1 MIASFRNTLFTGKV
15 IHRLDETLSTNMYA
29 SLLLQQKNVAE
40 GTIVIAENQTAG
52 RGYSGDVWQS
62 EPGKNLLA
70 SIIYK
75 PHFIKAKNQFF
86 LNQAVSLGVYD
97 ALKIFTEKD
106 LKLKWPNDIYFKEK
120 KLCGM
125 LIENSVSGNW
135 LQHSIIGIGVNVNQT
150 EFPDAI
156 GNPVSLKAITKKE
169 YFIEGVLEKIAEQVE
184 VRYLQLRRN
193 EIQQLQRDY
202 MAALY
207 RLEEEHLYKT
217 SEGKIKAKI
226 VGLNPEGKLLLE
238 TETGWSAYGFKE
250 VEFLPD

>member
-15 IHRLDETLSTNMYA
+15 IHRLDETLSTNMFA

-52 RGYSGDVWQS
+52 RGYSGKVWQS
-62 EPGKNLLA
+62 DPGKNLLA

-75 PHFIKAKNQFF
+75 PHFIKAKSQFF
-86 LNQAVSLGVYD
+86 LNQAVSLGIYD
-97 ALKIFTEKD
+97 ALKLLTEKD
-106 LKLKWPNDIYFKEK
+106 LKLKWPNDILFKDK
-120 KLCGM
+120 KLCGI

-135 LQHSIIGIGVNVNQT
+135 LQHSIIGIGVNVNQN
-150 EFPDAI
+150 EFPDSA
-156 GNPVSLKAITKKE
+156 GNPISLKAIGKKE

-184 VRYLQLRRN
+184 SRYLQLRRN
-193 EIQQLQRDY
+193 EIQQLQKDY

-207 RLEEEHLYKT
+207 RLEEDHFYRT

-226 VGLNPEGKLLLE
+226 VGLNPEGKILLE
-238 TETGWSAYGFKE
+238 TKTGWSAYGFKE
-250 VEFLPD
+250 VEFLTD

>member
-29 SLLLQQKNVAE
+29 SLLLQQKNVME
-40 GTIVIAENQTAG
+40 GTIVTAENQTAG
-52 RGYSGDVWQS
+52 RGYSGSIWLS
-62 EPGKNLLA
+62 EPRKNLLA

-75 PHFIKAKNQFF
+75 PHFVKAKNQFF
-86 LNQAVSLGVYD
+86 LNQAVSLGIID
-97 ALKIFTEKD
+97 ALKILTEKE
-106 LKLKWPNDIYFKEK
+106 LKIKWPNDIFYREK
-120 KLCGM
+120 KLCGV
-125 LIENSVSGNW
+125 LIENSISGNW

-150 EFPDAI
+150 DFPESF
-156 GNPVSLKAITKKE
+156 GHPVSMKAITGKK

-202 MAALY
+202 MKVLY
-207 RLEEEHLYKT
+207 QLEEEHFYKT
-217 SEGKIKAKI
+217 PDGKIKAKI

-238 TETGWSAYGFKE
+238 TKTGWNAYGFKE

>member
-70 SIIYK
+70 SIIYN
-75 PHFIKAKNQFF
+75 PHFLKAKNQFF

-97 ALKIFTEKD
+97 ALKILSGKE
-106 LKLKWPNDIYFKEK
+106 LKLKWPNDIVFKDK
-120 KLCGM
+120 KLCGL

-150 EFPDAI
+150 EFPVHA
-156 GNPVSLKAITKKE
+156 GNPVSLKAINKKE

-184 VRYLQLRRN
+184 ARYLQFRRN

-202 MAALY
+202 MEALY
-207 RLEEEHLYKT
+207 RLEEEHFYKT
-217 SEGKIKAKI
+217 AQGKVKAKI

-238 TETGWSAYGFKE
+238 SKTGWNAYGFKE

>member
-62 EPGKNLLA
+62 
-70 SIIYK
+70 
-75 PHFIKAKNQFF
+75 
-86 LNQAVSLGVYD
+86 